1 MITKIIAKNFLS
13 WKDLDFTINNGISL
27 IDGWNEDDQT
37 SEGSGKSGCV
47 NALCWGLYGKLPKDV
62 KIDEVIR
69 RGTKSCS
76 VEIIFTDYSIIR
88 QRGPNKLYIK
98 MNGQLIA
105 EKDAKETQKRIESL
119 IGLSFEA
126 FCQTIYFAQNYPK
139 KFITANQEEKA
150 IILSEIQD
158 LSKFDEARTKV
169 KNDLSQIK
177 QAIENT
183 RLDHQKQLNTL
194 QKIDFDIQLIE
205 QSINSFNEK
214 KALEIQHLQSSI
226 QSNEQEIIKWEN
238 NILNLQKEY
247 TALEKEL
254 SSYNEEDLMKEKVE
268 IELKLNQIHQLLS
281 QIQNGALNNQ
291 NIERSIKTRENL
303 KNDLIHQYNDLLA
316 FINNPSDQCNT
327 CGTIL
332 GKKDTTEA
340 RNKVNTIPLE
350 VDNLQAEINELSNQ
364 LINPENNE
372 SQKQE
377 LNYAKQELTKL
388 KTDIEQKRDE
398 FKKKIINKNYLLFEE
413 GKLIEHINQI
423 KVVIQSLSS
432 NLNELHLKT
441 SDLSLQ
447 EKLQTLIEQKN
458 QYYYHV
464 VAKSLESLELL
475 ARKQQHLEILYK
487 GFKDIKVHI
496 FNSLLNEITI
506 KTNTY
511 LQKLFEVDINI
522 QFINDNNKIQT
533 ILKYDGEERGLGL
546 LSGGQ
551 FRRVALASDLALS
564 EIVNKR
570 NGNKFNLKILDE
582 VFKDL
587 SEESMTKCLKLLQS
601 LNIRTILIEHNS
613 IFKPI
618 VDQVYKVRLENGVS
632 QLYE

>member
-1 MITKIIAKNFLS
+1 
-13 WKDLDFTINNGISL
+13 
-27 IDGWNEDDQT
+27 
-37 SEGSGKSGCV
+37 
-47 NALCWGLYGKLPKDV
+47 
-62 KIDEVIR
+62 
-69 RGTKSCS
+69 
-76 VEIIFTDYSIIR
+76 
-88 QRGPNKLYIK
+88 
-98 MNGQLIA
+98 
-105 EKDAKETQKRIESL
+105 
-119 IGLSFEA
+119 
-126 FCQTIYFAQNYPK
+126 
-139 KFITANQEEKA
+139 
-150 IILSEIQD
+150 
-158 LSKFDEARTKV
+158 
-169 KNDLSQIK
+169 
-177 QAIENT
+177 
-183 RLDHQKQLNTL
+183 
-194 QKIDFDIQLIE
+194 
-205 QSINSFNEK
+205 
-214 KALEIQHLQSSI
+214 
-226 QSNEQEIIKWEN
+226 
-238 NILNLQKEY
+238 
-247 TALEKEL
+247 
-254 SSYNEEDLMKEKVE
+254 
-268 IELKLNQIHQLLS
+268 
-281 QIQNGALNNQ
+281 
-291 NIERSIKTRENL
+291 
-303 KNDLIHQYNDLLA
+303 
-316 FINNPSDQCNT
+316 
-327 CGTIL
+327 
-332 GKKDTTEA
+332 
-340 RNKVNTIPLE
+340 
-350 VDNLQAEINELSNQ
+350 
-364 LINPENNE
+364 
-372 SQKQE
+372 
-377 LNYAKQELTKL
+377 
-388 KTDIEQKRDE
+388 
-398 FKKKIINKNYLLFEE
+398 LLFEE

-447 EKLQTLIEQKN
+447 DKLQTLIEQKN

-475 ARKQQHLEILYK
+475 TRKQQHLEILYK

-511 LQKLFEVDINI
+511 LQKLFEVDVNI